1 MRLHLVAKSLRSC
14 LVGVLAFGGLACGQ
28 LEGDPQRAPVLAT
41 IRGQLSNPESYS
53 AGSNL
58 RIAILWGGQDSSDVR
73 VSQDIAAEAVFPS
86 QFKLELRD
94 LPPMSAMRAIGD

>member
-1 MRLHLVAKSLRSC
+1 MLRPSPGERLPMRLYPTAKSFRSS
-14 LVGVLAFGGLACGQ
+14 LLGALAFGGLACGQ

-58 RIAILWGGQDSSDVR
+58 RIAILWGGQDSRDVR

-86 QFKLELRD
+86 QFKLDLREL
-94 LPPMSAMRAIGD
+94 